1 MIQQNSQEK
10 SVSLWLK
17 QQIKIVDKS
26 ESLRKYYLEED
37 WLCGKHKTSLFSSVK
52 RYVGDRQFCFL
63 HLVDYSIMRA

>member
-10 SVSLWLK
+10 PVSLWLK

-37 WLCGKHKTSLFSSVK
+37 WLCGETQDQSFFVCEKIC
-52 RYVGDRQFCFL
+52 RG
-63 HLVDYSIMRA
+63 

>member
-37 WLCGKHKTSLFSSVK
+37 WLCGETQDQSFFGGSKLTW
-52 RYVGDRQFCFL
+52 G
-63 HLVDYSIMRA
+63 